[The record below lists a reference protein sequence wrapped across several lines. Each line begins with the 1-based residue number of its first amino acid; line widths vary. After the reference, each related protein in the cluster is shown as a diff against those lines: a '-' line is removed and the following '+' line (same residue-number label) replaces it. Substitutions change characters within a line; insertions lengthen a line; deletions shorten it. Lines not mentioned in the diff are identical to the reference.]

1 MANNYKSDEGAIA
14 SLVREMA
21 AEMLA
26 NGNANVKPAGATS
39 AASTASTAQKPATAA
54 KAQPTK
60 QKPAVANGNGL
71 TTDDYPLAVKHPEKV
86 KSYTGK
92 TMEEITLNSTMNG
105 SLKSEDIRISAE
117 VLECQAQI
125 AESTGKKQLA
135 ENFRRAAELTRIPDE
150 EVLRIYDLLRPNR
163 ATKAQLLQLA
173 QQLKDQY
180 GATGNAKL
188 VEEAVSIYEKR
199 GILLNG

>member
-1 MANNYKSDEGAIA
+1 MANNYRNDEGAIA

-21 AEMLA
+21 AEMLV
-26 NGNANVKPAGATS
+26 NGNANVKPASASNVAQRPSTATS
-39 AASTASTAQKPATAA
+39 TQSTWQKPAT
-54 KAQPTK
+54 
-60 QKPAVANGNGL
+60 VANGNKL
-71 TTDDYPLAVKHPEKV
+71 TTNDYPLAVKHPEKV

-117 VLECQAQI
+117 VLEYQAQI

-163 ATKAQLLQLA
+163 ATKTQLLQLA

>member
-1 MANNYKSDEGAIA
+1 MANNYRNDEGAIA

-26 NGNANVKPAGATS
+26 NGNTNVKHAGLAGSTGATS
-39 AASTASTAQKPATAA
+39 AVAKTQTTWQKPAT
-54 KAQPTK
+54 
-60 QKPAVANGNGL
+60 VANGNKL
-71 TTDDYPLAVKHPEKV
+71 TTNDYPLAVKHPEKV

-92 TMEEITLNSTMNG
+92 TMDEITLNSTMNG
-105 SLKSEDIRISAE
+105 ELKSEDIRISAE

-150 EVLRIYDLLRPNR
+150 EVLKIYDLLRPNR

-173 QQLKDQY
+173 QRLKEQY
-180 GATGNAKL
+180 GAVGNAKL

>member
-1 MANNYKSDEGAIA
+1 MANNYRNDEGVIA

-21 AEMLA
+21 SEMLG
-26 NGNANVKPAGATS
+26 NGNTNVKPAGAANVAHRPS
-39 AASTASTAQKPATAA
+39 AATSTQLAWKKPT
-54 KAQPTK
+54 TE
-60 QKPAVANGNGL
+60 ANESKL
-71 TTDDYPLAVKHPEKV
+71 TIDDYPLAVKHPEKV

-92 TMEEITLNSTMNG
+92 TMKEITLDSTMKGNLNG
-105 SLKSEDIRISAE
+105 EDIRISAE
-117 VLECQAQI
+117 VLEYQAQI
-125 AESTGKKQLA
+125 AESSGKKQLA

-150 EVLRIYDLLRPNR
+150 EVLKIYDLLRPNR
-163 ATKAQLLQLA
+163 ATKTQLLQLA

-180 GATGNAKL
+180 SAPGNAKL